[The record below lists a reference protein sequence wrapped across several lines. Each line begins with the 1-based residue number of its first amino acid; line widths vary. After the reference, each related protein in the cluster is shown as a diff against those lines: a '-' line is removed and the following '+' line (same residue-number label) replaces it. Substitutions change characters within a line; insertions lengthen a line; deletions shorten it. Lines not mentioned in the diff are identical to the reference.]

1 MMIEPDAAETLHSD
15 DLDVRVGALEHS
27 LGFLMRIA
35 QLRVYDKFYDRFAD
49 TDLRPGEFSI
59 LWVIHLNPGIRQG
72 RLGQTLNIKPAH
84 MTKTIRR
91 LEDSGQVARH
101 VPDADRR
108 SVHLSLTAAGE
119 AFVAAN
125 QDHFFG
131 VNAYHDSG
139 LSAAESRQLSAL
151 LMKYCGFAPKE
162 TP

>member
-1 MMIEPDAAETLHSD
+1 MIEAQTADPVLGD
-15 DLDVRVGALEHS
+15 DQDITVGALQHS

-72 RLGQTLNIKPAH
+72 RLAHTLNIKPAH

-91 LEDSGQVARH
+91 LEESDMVARH

-108 SVHLSLTAAGE
+108 SVHLRLTPVGE
-119 AFVAAN
+119 IFVADN
-125 QDHFFG
+125 QAHFFG
-131 VNAYHDSG
+131 VNAYHDSD
-139 LSAAESRQLSAL
+139 LTPEESRQMAKL
-151 LMKYCGFAPKE
+151 LMKYCGF
-162 TP
+162 TPEEAT